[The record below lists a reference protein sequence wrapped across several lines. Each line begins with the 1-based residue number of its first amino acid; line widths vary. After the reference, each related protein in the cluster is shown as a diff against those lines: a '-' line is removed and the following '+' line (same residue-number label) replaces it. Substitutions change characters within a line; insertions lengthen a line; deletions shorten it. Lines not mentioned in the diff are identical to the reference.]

1 VEDGFLRKA
10 KKSYRRLVL
19 LNETKERAF
28 LWRNE
33 WEYFLETLS
42 LKHVRNFRSG
52 LSRWLFLIKE
62 KEPNSNLESD
72 AISIWNDLFEKDFLD
87 DKQQLQILAYANWLI
102 GDGNSPHSS
111 VISNKRQNNSESFSI
126 VVTQIEPFV
135 QVFSLVHQR
144 IWELVFGR
152 NTFVDFAM
160 YFPSIEVGQKISL
173 FHFSQV
179 ENRLVPTDKS
189 RLILDPDILFSVTDI
204 SEVFGQNGQKWR
216 AFFGNKLK
224 IEKFSIPLLIG
235 NLANDLLDQMV
246 VEGRFDS
253 DWIQKTIRSS
263 LLKNKLQAALF
274 DQGQLR
280 DLVFKIQNQIAPN
293 LIEFVQHI
301 RNESKDIRIEPTFVS
316 VADGL
321 TGRLDLLLEKES
333 GAMDI
338 IELKSGKAPAGWL
351 DLKHEVQ
358 TILYYRLIQQTYGEH
373 AAVSG
378 AIFYAVSSDRP
389 LRNLSVNQIY
399 PYLIQ
404 ADEARNFLL
413 LTCKKLA
420 SFQLS
425 EVHQALKSLEPDFE
439 SLRSSFGLM
448 KIQTVLEGY
457 QSMDNFP
464 HASALKVYYLGM
476 FSMQMRE
483 WLSLKIGDFQSG
495 VHRKNNGAASIW
507 LESAEEKQDKFS
519 MIQSAKLIEIK
530 DRTLVFKFQP
540 WPHPFRIGG
549 AVQLT
554 ACDENGRP
562 IPLQEQWIRGVVVEQ
577 NEDVIFIQLMAKS
590 FSTQYLESI
599 PFFNLEEVF
608 LDSNIWATLKSLSNL
623 FPTTTNSR
631 SLSLLLG
638 EEQPTFS
645 KLEFESNDR
654 TDLAIEMAWKANDYL
669 LIQGPPGT
677 GKTSMVL
684 TQIVKN
690 FCELEEKTLVLA
702 FTNRAVEEIATKFKK
717 QGMAYFSLR
726 SEEADS
732 FDSVQSYS
740 DALKGS
746 KVFLS
751 TIASFTARFPDFLA
765 ITGPVKNLIVDEASQ
780 VTESQLSGII
790 PLFERFILIGDHQ
803 QLPPVVTQ
811 DIQLNDLSK
820 LKSIQVPAIRKAME
834 KLEEVG
840 LFGRWTDSIFE
851 RLWFL
856 NDRNGWPA
864 IVTLDTH
871 YRMHEEIAHAISSHY
886 LPTQLRVGNDFQLE
900 TWSFEDDW
908 MKLSKQRRLIFVENR
923 SLDRGKVNRSEAN
936 DVANIVL
943 QLINRK
949 KENQDWSDFI
959 GIITPWRAQIE
970 EIKRAIF
977 NLRVEYGVT
986 FELEK
991 LINIDTVER
1000 FQGSEADY
1008 ILFSTS
1014 VNGENYLEALTSTEQ
1029 NGVDRKLLVAI
1040 SRARKQFVIFGN
1052 SQILKNSIPYQQL
1065 ISHIESKGVILSMD

>member
-1 VEDGFLRKA
+1 VENGFLTKA
-10 KKSYRRLVL
+10 KKSHRRLVL
-19 LNETKERAF
+19 LNETKERTF

-33 WEYFLETLS
+33 WEYFLETLT
-42 LKHVRNFRSG
+42 LKHIRNFKSG

-62 KEPNSNLESD
+62 KGPNSNLESD
-72 AISIWNDLFEKDFLD
+72 AIALWNDLFKKDFLEE
-87 DKQQLQILAYANWLI
+87 KQQLQILAHANWLI
-102 GDGNSPHSS
+102 EEGNTPLSS
-111 VISNKRQNNSESFSI
+111 IVSNESQNHSESFSI
-126 VVTQIEPFV
+126 VVYQVEPNV
-135 QVFSLVHQR
+135 QVFSVLHQQN
-144 IWELVFGR
+144 WELVFGR
-152 NTFVDFAM
+152 NAFVDFAM
-160 YFPSIEVGQKISL
+160 YLPLIEVGQKISL
-173 FHFSQV
+173 FHFSPDG
-179 ENRLVPTDKS
+179 NRLIPSDHS
-189 RLILDPDILFSVTDI
+189 RMILDPDVLFSVTDV
-204 SEVFGQNGQKWR
+204 SEVFGQNGQKWK

-246 VEGRFDS
+246 VEGRFDAE
-253 DWIQKTIRSS
+253 WIQETIRSS

-274 DQGQLR
+274 DQVQLK
-280 DLVFKIQNQIAPN
+280 DLVSKIQNQIAPN
-293 LIEFVQHI
+293 LIEFVQRI
-301 RNESKDIRIEPTFVS
+301 RKGSKDIRIEPTFVS

-321 TGRLDLLLEKES
+321 TGRLDLLLENES

-358 TILYYRLIQQTYGEH
+358 TILYYRLIQQTYGEQ

-378 AIFYAVSSDRP
+378 AILYASSSDRP
-389 LRNLSVNQIY
+389 LRNLNVNQIY

-425 EVHQALKSLEPDFE
+425 EVHQAMKSLEPDFE

-457 QSMDNFP
+457 QSMGNFP
-464 HASALKVYYLGM
+464 HANALKAYYLGM

-483 WLSLKIGDFQSG
+483 WLSLKLGDFQSG

-507 LESAEEKQDKFS
+507 LESSEEKQDKFS
-519 MIQSAKLIEIK
+519 MIHSAKLIEIK
-530 DRTLVFKFQP
+530 DEMLVFQFQP
-540 WPHPFRIGG
+540 WPHPFRLCGP
-549 AVQLT
+549 VQLT
-554 ACDENGRP
+554 ACDENGKP
-562 IPLQEQWIRGVVVEQ
+562 IPLKEQWIRGVVFEQ
-577 NEDVIFIQLMAKS
+577 NEGIICIRPMAKS
-590 FSTQYLESI
+590 FSTHYLESI
-599 PFFNLEEVF
+599 PFFNIEEVF

-623 FPTTTNSR
+623 FPTTANER

-638 EEQPTFS
+638 EEQPTFA
-645 KLEFESNDR
+645 KLEFESKER
-654 TDLAIEMAWKANDYL
+654 SDLAVEMALAANDYF

-677 GKTSMVL
+677 GKTSKVL
-684 TQIVKN
+684 TKIVKN

-702 FTNRAVEEIATKFKK
+702 FTNRAVEEIVTKLKK
-717 QGMAYFSLR
+717 QEIDYFSLR

-732 FDSVQSYS
+732 YDSVQAYS

-746 KVFLS
+746 NVFLS
-751 TIASFTARFPDFLA
+751 TIASFTARFPDFLSIA
-765 ITGPVKNLIVDEASQ
+765 GSVKNLIVDEASQ
-780 VTESQLSGII
+780 VTESQLAGII

-803 QLPPVVTQ
+803 QLPPVVSQ

-820 LKSIQVPAIRKAME
+820 LKSVQVAGIRTAME

-871 YRMHEEIAHAISSHY
+871 YRMHEEIAQAISSHY

-900 TWSFEDDW
+900 GWSCEDDW
-908 MKLSKQRRLIFVENR
+908 TNLSQHRRLVFVENR
-923 SLDRGKVNRSEAN
+923 GMDRGKVNRSEAE
-936 DVANIVL
+936 DVARIAVH
-943 QLINRK
+943 LIGRK
-949 KENQDWSDFI
+949 QEQQEWTDFL

-977 NLRVEYGVT
+977 KLREELGIEV
-986 FELEK
+986 ELEK

-1008 ILFSTS
+1008 ILFSTC

-1040 SRARKQFVIFGN
+1040 SRARKQMILLGKSDFLKLSTPY
-1052 SQILKNSIPYQQL
+1052 SQLLDY
-1065 ISHIESKGVILSMD
+1065 IEQNGAWLVMD